1 MISPTTSFGG
11 SSAGTQSDSG
21 AFGGNPNLA
30 ITTGYN
36 GTVWS
41 TRPTMG
47 TGRMKLGG
55 FGTASAAASFGG
67 TAGPTTGVT
76 TTEEFTGET
85 TAINLKT
92 ITDS

>member
-41 TRPTMG
+41 TRPSMG

-55 FGTASAAASFGG
+55 FGTAPLGVAFGG
-67 TAGPTTGVT
+67 TTGPTTGST
-76 TTEEFTGET
+76 ATENFTGET
-85 TAINLKT
+85 TAANIKNFAT
-92 ITDS
+92 S